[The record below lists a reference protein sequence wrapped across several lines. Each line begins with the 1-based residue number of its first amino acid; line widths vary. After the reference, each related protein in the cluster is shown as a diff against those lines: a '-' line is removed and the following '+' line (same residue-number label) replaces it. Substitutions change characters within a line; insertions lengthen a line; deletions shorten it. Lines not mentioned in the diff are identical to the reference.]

1 MNNFVK
7 QVASKSLKPTKKLTQ
22 LDETISLNECIIAFN
37 FDNFYYCNDGL
48 FSKPINTPE
57 DVLKSLLVMESF
69 AYEKMII
76 KGLIK
81 ILISK
86 AYINDIY
93 FTPFGWLTGV
103 DDDPETDVVIKLIF
117 NSSLIS
123 IKSQVIEYLKSYNVN
138 NLSVLTTEKEL
149 NINTFNVPDSIP
161 ISIISF
167 FPFDTDL
174 IVIILFFG
182 VCNDSYCGISYT
194 SPKERLPYIIEIL
207 KPLVSEINMLSDEI
221 GRTSSV
227 RIFNSNS
234 VKKFPTNTLTSI
246 CEIVYPFDESLF
258 PTPKTFTPLNASPYI
273 PKKIVSLLDLPSNV
287 EIRAISRGG
296 VDFITHI
303 NNKRLNTIL
312 VIAKDS
318 FLKNSTFSG
327 TFIKENIIWK
337 GIYTYR
343 IIKSSFPVPTI
354 KTAISNKKK
363 ICKKH
368 CFVNSQYTTR
378 TLLHIL

>member
-7 QVASKSLKPTKKLTQ
+7 QVASKSLKPTKKLSP
-22 LDETISLNECIIAFN
+22 LDEVISLNECIISFN
-37 FDNFYYCNDGL
+37 LDNFYYCNDGL
-48 FSKPINTPE
+48 FTKPINTPE
-57 DVLKSLLVMESF
+57 DVLKSLLIMESF

-81 ILISK
+81 ILISR

-103 DDDPETDVVIKLIF
+103 DDDPETHVVIKIIF

-123 IKSQVIEYLKSYNVN
+123 IKSQVIEYLKPYNVN
-138 NLSVLTTEKEL
+138 NLSVLPTEKEL
-149 NINTFNVPDSIP
+149 SINTFNVPDSIP

-167 FPFDTDL
+167 FPFDTDFIL
-174 IVIILFFG
+174 VILFFG
-182 VCNDSYCGISYT
+182 VYNDSYCGISYI

-207 KPLVSEINMLSDEI
+207 KPLVLEINMLSDEI
-221 GRTSSV
+221 GRTSSI
-227 RIFNSNS
+227 RIFNSTS

-246 CEIVYPFDESLF
+246 CEIVYSFDESSF
-258 PTPKTFTPLNASPYI
+258 TTPKTFTPLNASPYI

-287 EIRAISRGG
+287 EIKAISRSG

-303 NNKRLNTIL
+303 NNKRLTTIL
-312 VIAKDS
+312 VIAKDN

-354 KTAISNKKK
+354 KSVTNKKK

-378 TLLHIL
+378 TLSHIL